1 MSAPYLT
8 SLRGAETKYFF
19 SDNIFGDTKSA
30 NDFPSLGYNL
40 PQAAQSEDA
49 LTAAVQSEEAP
60 SAVVAG
66 TYANAQGL
74 YDIDATSGYH
84 PVNLTYNP
92 ITDQFKISEGEYV
105 L

>member
-1 MSAPYLT
+1 MAAPTLT
-8 SLRGAETKYFF
+8 SLRGEETKYFF
-19 SDNIFGDTKSA
+19 SDNIFGDAKSVS
-30 NDFPSLGYNL
+30 DFPSNGYNL

-49 LTAAVQSEEAP
+49 STAAVQSEEAV

-66 TYANAQGL
+66 TYASSQKL

-84 PVNLTYNP
+84 PVNLTYNVL
-92 ITDQFKISEGEYV
+92 TDQYKICEGEYV